1 MQSTG
6 LGFPMEHVL
15 DFLTELTGMGVE
27 FAVQKM
33 SCLLRANTGDG
44 CVLPEN
50 LSVTCVVIG
59 LTVVLGYEFTLT
71 HPHQPSEQ

>member
-1 MQSTG
+1 
-6 LGFPMEHVL
+6 MEHVL
-15 DFLTELTGMGVE
+15 DFLTELTGMEIE

-33 SCLLRANTGDG
+33 SCLLRANTEDG

-59 LTVVLGYEFTLT
+59 LRAGLGYEFTLT